1 MEDKKTP
8 LQAIRAHCIDCCA
21 GSANEVKWCVIPDC
35 ELYPFRFGKN
45 PYRKNNMSDEE
56 IQRRKER
63 GQALAQ
69 LRKAKLAESED
80 GHAAAE
86 QKENR

>member
-1 MEDKKTP
+1 MDNNKSP

-21 GSANEVKWCVIPDC
+21 GSQNEVKYCVIPDC

-45 PYRKNNMSDEE
+45 PYRKSTLSEDE

-63 GQALAQ
+63 GRTLAQ
-69 LRKAKLAESED
+69 LRKVKSAESESD
-80 GHAAAE
+80 HVPAG